1 MDLPFLFSFQLWLGK
16 IPCSAMMMLSARY
29 GCWLLCVHA
38 NATAVG
44 TYTNPTSGSC
54 AVDPNDVVHEN
65 DETNNNCNSNSVT
78 VTAPDLT
85 ATKTNNVSGS
95 VPLSTGTWNWTIA
108 VANSGNADGTF
119 ASGQTILT
127 DHLPSTGIS
136 YGSPTPGTFSGI
148 TNSANISCGISG
160 SVLTCTASGAA
171 VTIAA
176 PGSFNVVFTAT
187 ATVAGTYVNPT
198 GGTCSVDPN
207 SIVAESNESNNACSD
222 SVTVVAAPTISKAF
236 SPTTIG
242 VNGTST
248 ITFTINNP
256 NTGTTLNGIAFGDT
270 LVAGLQVAAA
280 PNVVGVCGGTVTA
293 V

>member
-29 GCWLLCVHA
+29 GCWVLCVHA

-108 VANSGNADGTF
+108 VANSNA
-119 ASGQTILT
+119 
-127 DHLPSTGIS
+127 STS
-136 YGSPTPGTFSGI
+136 
-148 TNSANISCGISG
+148 SA
-160 SVLTCTASGAA
+160 
-171 VTIAA
+171 
-176 PGSFNVVFTAT
+176 AT
-187 ATVAGTYVNPT
+187 
-198 GGTCSVDPN
+198 
-207 SIVAESNESNNACSD
+207 
-222 SVTVVAAPTISKAF
+222 
-236 SPTTIG
+236 
-242 VNGTST
+242 
-248 ITFTINNP
+248 
-256 NTGTTLNGIAFGDT
+256 
-270 LVAGLQVAAA
+270 
-280 PNVVGVCGGTVTA
+280 
-293 V
+293 